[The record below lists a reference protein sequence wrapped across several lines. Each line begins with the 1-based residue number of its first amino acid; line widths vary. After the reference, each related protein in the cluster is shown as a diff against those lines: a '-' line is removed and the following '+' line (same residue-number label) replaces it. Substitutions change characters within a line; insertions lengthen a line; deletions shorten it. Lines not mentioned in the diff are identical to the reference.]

1 MAAPSLLSKSS
12 LQCWWQMFWGGFCDG
27 LIVRPAFHLYGKQPS
42 GYRPTETVRLKNA
55 QRAVRFPRELSKDGD
70 TTAKSQRPNGVIIT
84 RYCSSKAPRADN
96 SRLTDHCG
104 RCELAT
110 ATWVQRCVHFFPRT
124 SYDIS
129 LVFPCGRVHIIF
141 MLSEEKNVLLH
152 AAHNCVFRANWKSL
166 CAYNKKL
173 QISNFSFVVFH
184 QSDTLK
190 LLLILNKYKFTV
202 RADKTLAVRQPKTQ
216 RWGGVPC
223 LWMFMTPHGCN
234 FCGLV
239 TVAIW
244 WTAFFYRTS
253 KYYQRCWGDEQ
264 GCFAAHVYIIN

>member
-1 MAAPSLLSKSS
+1 
-12 LQCWWQMFWGGFCDG
+12 MFWGGFCDG

-129 LVFPCGRVHIIF
+129 LVFPCGRVHTIF
-141 MLSEEKNVLLH
+141 MLSEEKTF
-152 AAHNCVFRANWKSL
+152 CR
-166 CAYNKKL
+166 
-173 QISNFSFVVFH
+173 
-184 QSDTLK
+184 
-190 LLLILNKYKFTV
+190 
-202 RADKTLAVRQPKTQ
+202 
-216 RWGGVPC
+216 
-223 LWMFMTPHGCN
+223 MPH
-234 FCGLV
+234 
-239 TVAIW
+239 T
-244 WTAFFYRTS
+244 TAFSVPIESRCVLIIKSS
-253 KYYQRCWGDEQ
+253 KSAISALWY
-264 GCFAAHVYIIN
+264 FINQTR